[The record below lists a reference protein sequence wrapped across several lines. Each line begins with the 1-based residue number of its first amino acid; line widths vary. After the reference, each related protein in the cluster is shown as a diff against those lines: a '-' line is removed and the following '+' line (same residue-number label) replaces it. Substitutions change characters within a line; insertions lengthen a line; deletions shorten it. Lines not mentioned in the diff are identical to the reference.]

1 MVKKLFLLLFYTL
14 FFIMAV
20 LYFAPKANIY
30 YFAEQQLQKQGI
42 IINDEALDDKGFTF
56 EINHAT
62 LYVKKIES
70 AKIEKI
76 TMHFLLLYNDI
87 QVQDVVLSDM
97 ASMFVPLHVKSL
109 FLTYSVLHPFHV
121 KGKSSG
127 AFGKA
132 DIDINLAKKVLHIV
146 LKPSKE
152 MLLHYRNTLRNMKKD
167 KNGGFVYEQS
177 F

>member
-1 MVKKLFLLLFYTL
+1 MVKKLFLLLFYAL

-30 YFAEQQLQKQGI
+30 YFAEEQLQKQGI
-42 IINDEALDDKGFTF
+42 AFSDEALDDKGFTF
-56 EINHAT
+56 EINHTT

-70 AKIEKI
+70 AKIKKI
-76 TMHFLLLYNDI
+76 TMHFFLLYNDI
-87 QVQDVVLSDM
+87 QVEDVFLSDM
-97 ASMFVPLHVKSL
+97 ASMFMPLHVKDLS
-109 FLTYSVLHPFHV
+109 LTYSVLNPLHV
-121 KGKSSG
+121 KGKGSG
-127 AFGKA
+127 TFGKA
-132 DIDINLAKKVLHIV
+132 NIDINLAKRVLQIV